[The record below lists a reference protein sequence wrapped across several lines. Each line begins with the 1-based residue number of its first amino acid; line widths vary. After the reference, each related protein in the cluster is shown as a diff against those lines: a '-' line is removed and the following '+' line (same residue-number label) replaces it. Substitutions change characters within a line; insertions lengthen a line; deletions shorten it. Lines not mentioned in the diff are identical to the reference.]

1 MKKMKRLVALALS
14 VVMVLA
20 MSVFAFADEPEPA
33 TYSITINNAA
43 SGHTYEAYQIF
54 AGDLSVNDKGEKIL
68 SNITWGN
75 GIMKLEKKFSEML
88 QLKLLH

>member
-1 MKKMKRLVALALS
+1 MKNMKKMKRLVALALS

-20 MSVFAFADEPEPA
+20 MSVVAFADEPEPT

-54 AGDLSVNDKGEKIL
+54 AGDLKEENNGKTL
-68 SNITWGN
+68 SNITWGA
-75 GIMKLEKKFSEML
+75 GVTAIGQKDIR
-88 QLKLLH
+88 